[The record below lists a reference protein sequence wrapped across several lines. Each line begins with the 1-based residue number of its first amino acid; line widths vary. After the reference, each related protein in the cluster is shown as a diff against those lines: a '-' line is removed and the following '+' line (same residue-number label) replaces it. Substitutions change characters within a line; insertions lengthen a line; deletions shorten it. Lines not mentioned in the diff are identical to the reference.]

1 MTDAPIR
8 FEAWAPA
15 RAAPPPRS
23 RLYSL
28 EPIGIGTPEVE
39 SLSSYLNRLAQAHC
53 VTVTTL
59 IIHELRPRLGLP
71 APPKAHPAST
81 PPRGGG
87 RGLSQHLARQ
97 INGLGRIA
105 AMWVDGL
112 EALTGRRDLRF
123 LTLLTWR
130 AVLPTRHLFAPRIR
144 WCPACFED
152 QRTTGHPRSMP
163 LVWTL
168 NPVTCCV
175 RHRQPFQSHCP
186 VCHQPLVA
194 FSGRSRPGYCSRY
207 GAWLGAAAPGAL
219 PPVEPPAAAAWHW
232 PGWVGTTLGHLL
244 QAAPRL
250 ERPPPRETVAR
261 AFTAYHA
268 HCSAAG
274 RPPGTVDLGPQRVR
288 SSRWA
293 QGERLMQIDL
303 LLRFCWQMDISLVQ
317 FLTAPPPVRVPPG
330 AVAMPPPSVPVVA
343 TVPGLLTG
351 PRREALRDALEAALA
366 TAGPPVSL
374 RAVAK
379 RLHMETRT
387 LWAYAPDLCQHL
399 VHRRTVS
406 LAQRRD
412 RMHALLE
419 HALREDP
426 PPVLRRVCQRGAVP
440 TSMAW
445 YYYPELCRQI
455 VARAAGERQQRFLTL
470 QRAVEHAVHEE
481 TPPPTLKAVAARL
494 GRSANSLRQHFP
506 TLCGQ
511 LTARHHA
518 YQQACLQQRHH
529 ACLEEIRAIALA
541 LHAQGVFPSINRV
554 AEQLARPRNIASNA
568 AYIAALRHLRR
579 ELGWKQ

>member
-1 MTDAPIR
+1 MSDVPIR

-15 RAAPPPRS
+15 REAPPPRS

-59 IIHELRPRLGLP
+59 MVHELLPHVGTP
-71 APPKAHPAST
+71 APPSAHPAAT
-81 PPRGGG
+81 PPRGEG

-105 AMWVDGL
+105 AAWVHGL
-112 EALTGRRDLRF
+112 EALTGRRDLHF

-152 QRTTGHPRSMP
+152 QRTAGHPLSLP

-175 RHRQPFQSHCP
+175 RHRQSLQSHCP
-186 VCHQPLVA
+186 GCQQPLVA
-194 FSGRSRPGYCSRY
+194 FSGRSRPGYCSRC
-207 GAWLGAAAPGAL
+207 GAWLGTALHGAL
-219 PPVEPPAAAAWHW
+219 PPVVPPAVDPWPWAA
-232 PGWVGTTLGHLL
+232 WVGTTLGDLL

-250 ERPPPRETVAR
+250 QHPPPRDTVAR

-268 HCSAAG
+268 QPAAAG
-274 RPPGTVDLGPQRVR
+274 KPPSTMAFGQRRVR
-288 SSRWA
+288 SSRWV
-293 QGERLMQIDL
+293 QGERLMQLDF
-303 LLRFCWQMDISLVQ
+303 LLRFCWQRDLSLVQ

-330 AVAMPPPSVPVVA
+330 AVAQPPRAVPAVA
-343 TVPGLLTG
+343 TAPLGGVRA
-351 PRREALRDALEAALA
+351 RRETVGDALAVALA
-366 TAGPPVSL
+366 TTGPPVSL
-374 RAVAK
+374 RAVAQ
-379 RLHMETRT
+379 RLQIETRT
-387 LWAYAPDLCQHL
+387 LWTYAPDLCQQL
-399 VHRRTVS
+399 VDQRTMA
-406 LAQRRD
+406 LAQQRARLQT
-412 RMHALLE
+412 LLE
-419 HALREDP
+419 DALREDP
-426 PPVLRRVCQRGAVP
+426 PPVLQRVCQRGAVL
-440 TSMAW
+440 TSRAW
-445 YYYPELCRQI
+445 YHYPALCRQI
-455 VARAAGERQQRFLTL
+455 VARAAGERQQRFLCL
-470 QRAVEHAVHEE
+470 QQAVEQAVHEE

-494 GRSANSLRQHFP
+494 GRSANSLRQYFP
-506 TLCGQ
+506 TLCHQ

-529 ACLEEIRAIALA
+529 ACVEEIRTIALA
-541 LHAQGVFPSINRV
+541 LHAQGIFPSINRV